1 MALDVNCFSIISSR
15 IFILPSVTN
24 NTGQKRQKDD
34 TRKNTTNK
42 TDKADNKTSDSG
54 DFLGVLHRLKEDMLE
69 AMDTKIAQYISA
81 QTPASTT
88 GTYTRTAI
96 PRMNIAEPAQY
107 VNHGLQGPFQTMPM
121 PTGQPWGM
129 PMPGQPVYIQ
139 AGMNPVAPMFMPFRP
154 GGMNNY

>member
-1 MALDVNCFSIISSR
+1 MGLKKLENKS
-15 IFILPSVTN
+15 N
-24 NTGQKRQKDD
+24 D
-34 TRKNTTNK
+34 T
-42 TDKADNKTSDSG
+42 G

-129 PMPGQPVYIQ
+129 PMPEQPVYIQ
-139 AGMNPVAPMFMPFRP
+139 AGMNPVAPMFMPFQP
-154 GGMNNY
+154 GGMNYH